1 MKRILPTIIA
11 VVLLVNSSFAGP
23 IHDAAKE
30 GDIAGVQEA
39 LDDGA
44 RLFVAGGTPKG
55 TALHHAVANGHLEIV
70 ELLLANGANIH
81 AIGGSPRGSALYL
94 AAYNGHVKIGELL
107 IDNGAKLDDSHRGH
121 KWSPLY
127 AATDRGHSEMVELL
141 IDKGANVNEPGY
153 TKMPALHLA
162 AWKGDHEMAALLIA
176 KGADVNLLNRGY
188 TPLDA
193 ASPHED
199 DSPEAKAAKQIAAD
213 LIREHGGRSGAK
225 LSIHAATRA
234 GNVED
239 IKRLLADGADV
250 NAIENGLAPVHIA
263 ASGGNVE
270 IAALLINGGANVKAM
285 TMHGWTPLHYA
296 VWNGNLKILELLID
310 SGAIARLQDANSMVS
325 IPGGMVQGLFTPL
338 ELALRK
344 EFTEIADLLRDNYGY
359 TKGELDAMPRLGYRD
374 DKISIERGIANREYE
389 VLFSADLKTWE
400 VLETITIESL
410 EGGKHVRFFE
420 DDTSGG
426 QPMRFYQL
434 RLAE

>member
-1 MKRILPTIIA
+1 LIWQRTKKLEKTMKRILPTIIA

-23 IHDAAKE
+23 IYDAAKE
-30 GDIAGVQEA
+30 GDLAGVREA
-39 LDDGA
+39 IDDGA
-44 RLFVAGGTPKG
+44 KLFITGGTPRG
-55 TALHHAVANGHLEIV
+55 TALHH
-70 ELLLANGANIH
+70 
-81 AIGGSPRGSALYL
+81 
-94 AAYNGHVKIGELL
+94 
-107 IDNGAKLDDSHRGH
+107 
-121 KWSPLY
+121 
-127 AATDRGHSEMVELL
+127 
-141 IDKGANVNEPGY
+141 
-153 TKMPALHLA
+153 
-162 AWKGDHEMAALLIA
+162 
-176 KGADVNLLNRGY
+176 
-188 TPLDA
+188 
-193 ASPHED
+193 
-199 DSPEAKAAKQIAAD
+199 
-213 LIREHGGRSGAK
+213 
-225 LSIHAATRA
+225 
-234 GNVED
+234 
-239 IKRLLADGADV
+239 
-250 NAIENGLAPVHIA
+250 
-263 ASGGNVE
+263 
-270 IAALLINGGANVKAM
+270 
-285 TMHGWTPLHYA
+285 A

-426 QPMRFYQL
+426 QPMCFYQL